1 MILPRHAIFCIF
13 VTLVSG
19 NAVDEENLHPGD
31 RKFILFSS
39 LVSFVFFYC
48 FYLFNFFFFC
58 LFFEIKNLYSD
69 TASTMRAGE

>member
-19 NAVDEENLHPGD
+19 NAVDEKNLHPDD

-39 LVSFVFFYC
+39 LVFCFFIVFI
-48 FYLFNFFFFC
+48 YLIFFFFG